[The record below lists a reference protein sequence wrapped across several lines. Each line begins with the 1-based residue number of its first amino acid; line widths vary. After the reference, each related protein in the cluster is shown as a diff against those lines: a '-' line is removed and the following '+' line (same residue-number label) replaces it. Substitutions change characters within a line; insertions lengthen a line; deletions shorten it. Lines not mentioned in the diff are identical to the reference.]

1 MITGTVSYKHNGRV
15 GLRKDPHDE
24 LPLDEPDRIIR
35 ASHIA
40 IRFAVKILAV
50 LMVIVIYFGIADVLY
65 VLYQR
70 LASEP
75 LYLLNISDIFETFA
89 AFLAVLVAIE
99 IFVNIRIY
107 LTGYEFPVKL
117 VVVTAMMAIARKIIV
132 LDFNKIDA
140 VEVFSLGAIMLALG
154 LTYGVMLFEDIVSK
168 KDAGSQKITRE

>member
-1 MITGTVSYKHNGRV
+1 MKRE
-15 GLRKDPHDE
+15 PHEE

-35 ASHIA
+35 VSHIA
-40 IRFAVKILAV
+40 IRFAVKLLAV
-50 LMVIVIYFGIADVLY
+50 LMVIVIYFGIVDVLY

-70 LASEP
+70 LTSDP

-107 LTGYEFPVKL
+107 LKGYEFPVKL
-117 VVVTAMMAIARKIIV
+117 VVVTAMMAVARKIIV

-140 VEVFSLGAIMLALG
+140 LEVFSLGAIMVSLG
-154 LTYGVMLFEDIVSK
+154 LTYGVMLIADKRRQEDEALDRINHK
-168 KDAGSQKITRE
+168 

>member
-1 MITGTVSYKHNGRV
+1 M
-15 GLRKDPHDE
+15 RKDPHDE
-24 LPLDEPDRIIR
+24 LPLDEPDLIIR
-35 ASHIA
+35 TSHVA

-65 VLYQR
+65 VLYLR
-70 LASEP
+70 LTSEP

-132 LDFNKIDA
+132 LDFNKIEA
-140 VEVFSLGAIMLALG
+140 LEVFSLGAIMLALG
-154 LTYGVMLFEDIVSK
+154 LTYGVMLFSDLVNK
-168 KDAGSQKITRE
+168 KEGDGDRITHE